1 MVTAPGKSVRGIP
14 AGSSAEGEVVKQS
27 VISTILAILVG
38 GSVAGIIGLA
48 LPDVTAAS
56 AAATAIGI
64 SAGALV
70 WRRFERADRASGN
83 VNQRG
88 N

>member
-1 MVTAPGKSVRGIP
+1 M
-14 AGSSAEGEVVKQS
+14 KQS

-38 GSVAGIIGLA
+38 GSVAGILGLA
-48 LPDVTAAS
+48 LRDETAAS

-70 WRRFERADRASGN
+70 WRRFERADRA
-83 VNQRG
+83 VR
-88 N
+88 

>member
-1 MVTAPGKSVRGIP
+1 MALGKYVRGIP

-38 GSVAGIIGLA
+38 GSVAGIIGLV
-48 LPDVTAAS
+48 LPDETAAR

-70 WRRFERADRASGN
+70 WRRFERADGALR
-83 VNQRG
+83 
-88 N
+88 

>member
-1 MVTAPGKSVRGIP
+1 M
-14 AGSSAEGEVVKQS
+14 KQL
-27 VISTILAILVG
+27 VIGTILAILVG

-48 LPDVTAAS
+48 LPDETTFK

-70 WRRFERADRASGN
+70 LRRFERADRA
-83 VNQRG
+83 VR
-88 N
+88 